1 MPSPGSDGKTVFS
14 STAALDH
21 WRATALQ
28 NRNVTT
34 TNVGTTEALAAL
46 QKAFLAGHI
55 TAIVY
60 DQARRGLLATNTT
73 NTSSNSCNSS
83 NSSTPVATPMYQ
95 GPQPQ
100 MMTRQPNR
108 NSGTPLE
115 LEMVDGV
122 LSIDYPLPWY
132 AYVFMMPF
140 PFLCMGCCMFNAS
153 KLEFDDT
160 TKQAHVKAWSG
171 GCCGHCGLRH
181 RSWVGPYNDII
192 IFQQEVTNMQVNK
205 RNQYTIKMK
214 VIDEDGAPQ
223 EYKFGMD
230 DMYTSMEKVQDLNRF
245 VNARRC

>member
-34 TNVGTTEALAAL
+34 ANVGTTEALAAL

-60 DQARRGLLATNTT
+60 DQARCGLLATNTT

-153 KLEFDDT
+153 KIEFDDT
-160 TKQAHVKAWSG
+160 TNQAHVKAWNG
-171 GCCGHCGLRH
+171 GCCGHCGLCH

-192 IFQQEVTNMQVNK
+192 NFKQEVTNMQVNGHFM
-205 RNQYTIKMK
+205 YTIIMK
-214 VIDEDGAPQ
+214 VRGDDGAPQ

-230 DMYTSMEKVQDLNRF
+230 YMYTSMEKVKDLNGF
-245 VNARRC
+245 VNARRY

>member
-153 KLEFDDT
+153 KIEFDDT
-160 TKQAHVKAWSG
+160 TNQAHVKAWNG
-171 GCCGHCGLRH
+171 GCCGHCGLCH

-192 IFQQEVTNMQVNK
+192 NFKQEVTNMQVNGHFM
-205 RNQYTIKMK
+205 YTIIMK
-214 VIDEDGAPQ
+214 VRGDDGAPQ

-230 DMYTSMEKVQDLNRF
+230 YMYTSMEKVKDLNGF
-245 VNARRC
+245 VNARRY